1 MKKFIKSIKP
11 IEWAIWSVSAA
22 AIIVCFFVFRNTQYH
37 YLIGALIG
45 VTSLIFVSKGNPA
58 GQVLTVVFSVF
69 YGVIS
74 YSCRYYGEMI
84 TYLAM
89 TAPMAVVA
97 LVSWLRNPYK
107 GDKSEVE
114 VNSLSVRE
122 WCLFSALSVA
132 VTVAFYFILRALDTA
147 NLIVSTVSVF
157 SSFAA
162 SYLTARR
169 SRFYAVGYA
178 ANDVVLIVMWI
189 MQTVSDLSYLP
200 MIVCFAAFLVLD
212 VYGFVNWSRMLRRQK
227 DAPQESENAERKE
240 NIA

>member
-122 WCLFSALSVA
+122 WCLFAALSVA

-189 MQTVSDLSYLP
+189 MQTVSDISYLP

-212 VYGFVNWSRMLRRQK
+212 VYGFVNWSRMLRRQN

>member
-22 AIIVCFFVFRNTQYH
+22 AIIVCFFVFRNNQYH

-69 YGVIS
+69 YSVIS
-74 YSCRYYGEMI
+74 YSCKYYGEMI

-114 VNSLSVRE
+114 VNSLSVKE

-162 SYLTARR
+162 SYLPARR

-189 MQTVSDLSYLP
+189 MQTVSDISYLP

-212 VYGFVNWSRMLRRQK
+212 VYGFVNWSRMLRRQN